1 MGDEVR
7 RFRSEEVLGVLSG
20 EVVRDVRRRRC
31 MGVQVYS
38 WRTRRVERGDVYA
51 MVPCVVKQVSRKAGL
66 DGVFEMPPILNGR
79 KRGGSDFSGL
89 SQKLIF
95 VAVPRRKRLT

>member
-1 MGDEVR
+1 M
-7 RFRSEEVLGVLSG
+7 LGVLSG

-31 MGVQVYS
+31 MGVQLYS
-38 WRTRRVERGDVYA
+38 WRTGRTDVYVYA
-51 MVPCVVKQVSRKAGL
+51 MEPCIWKHVSCKAGL
-66 DGVFEMPPILNGR
+66 DGDFEMPPILEGG